1 MAAALNIPRWIA
13 SQIFFYFIYLG
24 IIIYNQL
31 DLEYTIVYRQAS
43 CRAKQLLQ
51 PTWIGWWIVIYIN
64 EVMSHDQQFLSPFRL
79 VRVIF
84 TLFIINNSITLQLG
98 LLISS
103 TLFLSLSLCDTLQR
117 KIGKKNLS
125 GTLKKCLG

>member
-1 MAAALNIPRWIA
+1 M
-13 SQIFFYFIYLG
+13 
-24 IIIYNQL
+24 
-31 DLEYTIVYRQAS
+31 
-43 CRAKQLLQ
+43 
-51 PTWIGWWIVIYIN
+51 IYIYIYIY

-84 TLFIINNSITLQLG
+84 TLFIINSITLLLG
-98 LLISS
+98 LLISC

-117 KIGKKNLS
+117 KITKKNLS